1 MFTLTNT
8 VTGKKEQLTPI
19 HPGKIKLYVCGVTP
33 YSASHL
39 GHGRCYVAFD
49 VLYRVLKFLGYE
61 VTYCRNF
68 TDIDDK
74 LLNKAQAE
82 LGDKFKY
89 KHIADKW
96 IAAYHEDM
104 KRLNCLPP
112 TFEPRVTDNIPE
124 IIEFI
129 AGLIEKGH
137 AYEVDG
143 DVYFDISSFPAYG
156 ILSKHK
162 LEDLRAGA
170 RVDVREQK
178 HDPLDF
184 ALWKSEPEGTFWP
197 SPWGYGRPGWHIECS
212 ALARKFLGD
221 HIDIHGG
228 GMDLIFPHHEN
239 EIGQSESLVGSPFAR
254 CWVHN
259 GFVTLDK
266 EKMSKSL
273 GNVFSLKEICEQ
285 YDPMV
290 VRFYLIN
297 HQYRAPLDF
306 SKESVEAA
314 QKTYQ
319 RLCKAL
325 EPFEAS
331 HDTAAMKELPVI
343 QAMLE
348 FLYDDLNTVG
358 MMGILFE
365 HLKYIVAHPEQASL
379 VKGFIIDV
387 LGLPLE
393 PLYEPNMVITPK
405 IQRLLDERTEARNNR
420 NWARADAIRDELAQM
435 GFDVQDKKSK

>member
-8 VTGKKEQLTPI
+8 VSGKKEELTPI
-19 HPGKIKLYVCGVTP
+19 KPGKISLYVCGVTP
-33 YSASHL
+33 YSASHI

-49 VLYRVLKFLGYE
+49 VLYRVLKFLGYDI
-61 VTYCRNF
+61 TYCRNF

-74 LLNKAQAE
+74 LLNKAQE
-82 LGDKFKY
+82 QLGDKFKY
-89 KHIADKW
+89 KQIADKW
-96 IAAYHEDM
+96 IAAYHDDM
-104 KRLNCLPP
+104 RRLNCLPP

-124 IIEFI
+124 IISFI
-129 AGLIEKGH
+129 AELIEKGH

-156 ILSKHK
+156 VLSKHK

-178 HDPLDF
+178 RDPLDF
-184 ALWKSEPEGTFWP
+184 ALWKSEKEGTFWQ
-197 SPWGYGRPGWHIECS
+197 SPWSYGRPGWHIECS
-212 ALARKFLGD
+212 ALAHKFLGE

-228 GMDLIFPHHEN
+228 GMDLVFPHHEN
-239 EIGQSESLVGSPFAR
+239 EIAQSESLFGTPFAKY
-254 CWVHN
+254 WVHN

-273 GNVFSLKEICEQ
+273 GNTFSLKEICEQ

-290 VRFYLIN
+290 IRFYLIN

-306 SKESVEAA
+306 SKESIEAA
-314 QKTYQ
+314 HKTYQ
-319 RLCKAL
+319 RLCKAF
-325 EPFEAS
+325 EPFAAN
-331 HDTAAMKELPVI
+331 HDTAAMKELPII

-348 FLYDDLNTVG
+348 FLCDDLNTVG
-358 MMGILFE
+358 LMGILFE
-365 HLKYIVAHPEQASL
+365 HLKYIVAHPQQASQ

-393 PLYEPNMVITPK
+393 PLFEPNMVITPK

-420 NWARADAIRDELAQM
+420 NWARADAIRDELAHM